1 MPNLSAKAVS
11 HPNIAFIKYWG
22 NLDSTLRIPV
32 NGSISMNLAELETTT
47 TVTFDNS
54 LKQDTLVLN
63 GKVADSTQ
71 VKRVADFLDIIRR
84 LAGISLFAR
93 VDSINN
99 FPTGAGIASSAAA
112 FSALAL
118 AGSKAAGLDLDE
130 KALTR
135 LARRGSGSA
144 SRSIPDGFVEWIPG
158 TTDDDSYSVT
168 LAPAS
173 SWDLVDVIAVVAAG
187 EKKTGSSEGHGL
199 AGTSPFQNARV
210 ADAPRRITLCR
221 EAVLSR
227 DFDKLAAVMELD
239 SDMMHAVM
247 MTSTPPL
254 FYWEPASL
262 RIIKSVPDW
271 RNNGLPCAY
280 TLDAGPNVHVLC
292 PGSAAKD
299 VAFRLK
305 NTEGVVSVLT
315 ASTGGPAR
323 LIPA

>member
-1 MPNLSAKAVS
+1 MSILSAKAVS

-22 NLDSTLRIPV
+22 NRDSSLRIPV
-32 NGSISMNLAELETTT
+32 NGSISMNLADLETTT
-47 TVTFDNS
+47 MVTFDTS
-54 LKQDTLVLN
+54 LVQDSLVLN
-63 GKVADSTQ
+63 GRPADLVQVA
-71 VKRVADFLDIIRR
+71 RVAVFMDIVRG
-84 LAGISLFAR
+84 LSGIKTFAN
-93 VDSINN
+93 VESVNN

-158 TTDDDSYSVT
+158 TTDADSYSVS
-168 LAPAS
+168 LAPSS
-173 SWDLVDVIAVVAAG
+173 SWKLMDVIAVVAAG
-187 EKKTGSSEGHGL
+187 EKKTGSSEGHNL

-210 ADAPRRITLCR
+210 ADAPRRIDICR
-221 EAVLSR
+221 QAVLSR
-227 DFDKLAAVMELD
+227 DFNSLAAVMEQD

-247 MTSTPPL
+247 MTSSPAL

-262 RIIKSVPDW
+262 RIIKSVPGW
-271 RNNGLPCAY
+271 RMDGLPCAY

-292 PGSAAKD
+292 PVEYAD
-299 VAFRLK
+299 EVEDRLK
-305 NTEGVVSVLT
+305 NTEGVISVLK
-315 ASTGGPAR
+315 SSPGGPAR
-323 LIPA
+323 LVES

>member
-22 NLDSTLRIPV
+22 NRDSSLRIPV

-47 TVTFDNS
+47 TVTFDAS
-54 LKQDTLVLN
+54 LKQDTLELN
-63 GKVADSTQ
+63 GKPADAIQ
-71 VKRVADFLDIIRR
+71 VKRVADFLDIIRQ

-93 VDSINN
+93 VESVNN

-118 AGSKAAGLDLDE
+118 AGSQAAGLNLDE

-158 TTDDDSYSVT
+158 TTDEDSYSVS

-210 ADAPRRITLCR
+210 ADAPRRISLCR
-221 EAVLSR
+221 EAVLDR
-227 DFDKLAAVMELD
+227 DFDRLAAVMELD

-262 RIIKSVPDW
+262 RIIKSVPGW
-271 RNNGLPCAY
+271 RNDGLPCAY

-292 PGSAAKD
+292 PASSSKD
-299 VAFRLK
+299 VASRLK
-305 NTEGVVSVLT
+305 ATEGVVSVLT
-315 ASTGGPAR
+315 ASAGGPTR
-323 LIPA
+323 LVSA

>member
-1 MPNLSAKAVS
+1 MPVLSAKALS

-22 NLDSTLRIPV
+22 NRDSSLRIPV
-32 NGSISMNLAELETTT
+32 NGSISMNLADLETTT
-47 TVTFDNS
+47 TVTFDAS
-54 LKQDTLVLN
+54 QVQDSLVLN
-63 GKVADSTQ
+63 GNPADVVQ
-71 VKRVADFLDIIRR
+71 KARVAVFLDIVRE
-84 LAGISLFAR
+84 LAGIRTFAN
-93 VDSINN
+93 VESANN

-118 AGSKAAGLDLDE
+118 AGSKAAGLNLDE

-158 TTDDDSYSVT
+158 TTDADSYSIS

-173 SWDLVDVIAVVAAG
+173 SWNLVDVIAVVAAG
-187 EKKTGSSEGHGL
+187 EKKTGSSEGHNL

-210 ADAPRRITLCR
+210 ADASRRIDICR
-221 EAVLSR
+221 HAVLSH
-227 DFDKLAAVMELD
+227 DFDSLAAVMELD

-247 MTSTPPL
+247 MTSSPAL

-262 RIIKSVPDW
+262 RIIKSVPGW
-271 RNNGLPCAY
+271 RKDGLPCAY

-292 PGSAAKD
+292 PAEFANE
-299 VAFRLK
+299 VENRLK
-305 NTEGVVSVLT
+305 NTEGVLT
-315 ASTGGPAR
+315 TLKSSAGGPVR
-323 LIPA
+323 LLD